1 MASEEQINN
10 QSRFNDLQRDSKELL
25 SDYQQGIR
33 ESSEFVSVLTTRSS
47 QLVDVLK
54 DTVSQKSKSSQAD
67 KDLISSITKI
77 NNLAK
82 GFATPYTDA
91 GKAIRDSNKALD
103 LHSRLQKDIDVIG
116 NQLGQDRLDQ
126 ANAYKKAEEEIY
138 NIQKKVDADRK
149 NASSLVL
156 AQADELIEK
165 DRNRIEAERQ
175 FEKFKQENLSLS
187 LKVINNKVAAEAAA
201 SKVVETSLSEQKSA
215 VASQVRAQAPLKA
228 AKESLLSLGTGSTDA
243 EKTAAQDQVNAAKE
257 ELDLAKEFSKIAQ
270 KQIDVD
276 R

>member
-77 NNLAK
+77 NSLAK

-91 GKAIRDSNKALD
+91 GKAIRVASAPIDAELTGPWFSPDGKTLFLSVQHPGD
-103 LHSRLQKDIDVIG
+103 ETKDIK
-116 NQLGQDRLDQ
+116 NPTS
-126 ANAYKKAEEEIY
+126 KFPF
-138 NIQKKVDADRK
+138 DADGIPK
-149 NASSLVL
+149 PTVVAI
-156 AQADELIEK
+156 QGDLIEK
-165 DRNRIEAERQ
+165 MN
-175 FEKFKQENLSLS
+175 FL
-187 LKVINNKVAAEAAA
+187 
-201 SKVVETSLSEQKSA
+201 
-215 VASQVRAQAPLKA
+215 
-228 AKESLLSLGTGSTDA
+228 
-243 EKTAAQDQVNAAKE
+243 
-257 ELDLAKEFSKIAQ
+257 
-270 KQIDVD
+270 KQIESS
-276 R
+276 